1 MITPSVDLDQ
11 AKVGK
16 VYQLQV
22 EISFIAKE
30 GADSSVEDTLDLEGS
45 ETNLKSLEFDM
56 EDYMVP
62 RVTCSEVDTDWVASL
77 PPFLDLQENEDDV
90 EVTLI
95 SVSVPDLLQFNEKDR
110 TVLFARKNRNKVIR
124 GQTCPEPNVQ
134 MTFKLQSK
142 TLRFSI

>member
-16 VYQLQV
+16 VYQLRV

-30 GADSSVEDTLDLEGS
+30 VADSSVEDTLDLEGS
-45 ETNLKSLEFDM
+45 ETNLKPIVFDM
-56 EDYMVP
+56 EEFWVP
-62 RVTCSEVDTDWVASL
+62 RLTCSEVDTNWVASL

-110 TVLFARKNRNKVIR
+110 SVFLARKNRNKVIR
-124 GQTCPEPNVQ
+124 G
-134 MTFKLQSK
+134 
-142 TLRFSI
+142 